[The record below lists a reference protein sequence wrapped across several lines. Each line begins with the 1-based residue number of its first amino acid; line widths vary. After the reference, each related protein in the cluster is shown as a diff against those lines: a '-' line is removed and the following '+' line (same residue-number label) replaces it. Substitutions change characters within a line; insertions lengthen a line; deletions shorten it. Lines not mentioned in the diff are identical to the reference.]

1 MTTSSTTR
9 TKAHFVGRRHT
20 AGRTVRHH
28 KLPICDATGLARY
41 RDRHQARQGAN
52 ATRSGAHEFE
62 VHTFACPAC
71 TGHHIEQTYRRDPI
85 VLAAPS
91 EPTAEFTASLS
102 FRKKRYILADIENL
116 THGAKAT
123 CQQAAALWGVLTQQA
138 PGIAPHDHVVVGAAR
153 YVVRRYRAAID
164 GANVKWVVG
173 SEGINGADRAL
184 ITAIDLRRVARD
196 YDELVIASGDGAF
209 TDLARRA
216 KALGLTVHV
225 ITTQHPEQR
234 SMLSRELSAV
244 ADFHTLI
251 RLESRTQK
259 KDNLTAIAKVASGTH
274 RRVHAESVAA

>member
-1 MTTSSTTR
+1 MTC
-9 TKAHFVGRRHT
+9 TKIHQ
-20 AGRTVRHH
+20 H
-28 KLPICDATGLARY
+28 KLPTCSTTGLARY

-52 ATRSGAHEFE
+52 ATRSGADDFE
-62 VHTFACPAC
+62 LHVWKCQACL
-71 TGHHIEQTYRRDPI
+71 GHHIEQTYRREPI
-85 VLAAPS
+85 VLAASS
-91 EPTAEFTASLS
+91 EPTAEFTASLP
-102 FRKKRYILADIENL
+102 FRKKRCWIVDVENL

-173 SEGINGADRAL
+173 SDGPNGADRAL
-184 ITAIDLRRVARD
+184 IAAIDLRRVARD

-259 KDNLTAIAKVASGTH
+259 KDNLTAIAKVASRTH
-274 RRVHAESVAA
+274 RRIHVETVAA

>member
-1 MTTSSTTR
+1 
-9 TKAHFVGRRHT
+9 V
-20 AGRTVRHH
+20 
-28 KLPICDATGLARY
+28 TGLARY
-41 RDRHQARQGAN
+41 RDRHQARQGVEAQ
-52 ATRSGAHEFE
+52 RKGAHDAEIRSFSCPSCKGY
-62 VHTFACPAC
+62 HT
-71 TGHHIEQTYRRDPI
+71 EETYRRDPI
-85 VLAAPS
+85 VLAS
-91 EPTAEFTASLS
+91 SNPTPEFTASLP
-102 FRKKRYILADIENL
+102 FRKKRYVLVDVENL

-153 YVVRRYRAAID
+153 YVVRKYRAAID

-173 SEGINGADRAL
+173 SDGPDGADRAL
-184 ITAIDLRRVARD
+184 LAAIDLRRVARD

-209 TDLARRA
+209 TELARQA

-259 KDNLTAIAKVASGTH
+259 KDNLTAIAKVASRAH

>member
-1 MTTSSTTR
+1 MTSTVNIR
-9 TKAHFVGRRHT
+9 TNATFVGRSHT
-20 AGRTVRHH
+20 EGRTGRQH
-28 KLPICDATGLARY
+28 KLPVCEVTGLARY
-41 RDRHQARQGAN
+41 RDRHQARQGVQSQREGGHDAEI
-52 ATRSGAHEFE
+52 RS
-62 VHTFACPAC
+62 FACPSC
-71 TGHHIEQTYRRDPI
+71 NGFHLEETYRRDPMA
-85 VLAAPS
+85 LAS
-91 EPTAEFTASLS
+91 FQTTAEFTASLP
-102 FRKKRYILADIENL
+102 FRKKRYVLVDIENL

-173 SEGINGADRAL
+173 SDGPDGADRAL
-184 ITAIDLRRVARD
+184 LAAIDLRRVARD

-209 TDLARRA
+209 TELARQA

-259 KDNLTAIAKVASGTH
+259 KDNLTAIAKVASRTH

>member
-1 MTTSSTTR
+1 MASTVNIR
-9 TKAHFVGRRHT
+9 TNANFVSRSHTDGRTGRRH
-20 AGRTVRHH
+20 
-28 KLPICDATGLARY
+28 KLPVCEVTGLARY
-41 RDRHQARQGAN
+41 RDRHQARQGAQSQRKGGHP
-52 ATRSGAHEFE
+52 AEIRSFS
-62 VHTFACPAC
+62 CPSC
-71 TGHHIEQTYRRDPI
+71 KGYHIEETYRRNPI
-85 VLAAPS
+85 VLEAS
-91 EPTAEFTASLS
+91 QPTTEFTASLP
-102 FRKKRYILADIENL
+102 FRKKRYVLADFENL

-123 CQQAAALWGVLTQQA
+123 CQQAAALWGILTQQA

-153 YVVRRYRAAID
+153 YVVRKYRAAVD

-173 SEGINGADRAL
+173 SDGPDGADRAL
-184 ITAIDLRRVARD
+184 LAAIDLRRVARD

-209 TDLARRA
+209 TELARQA

-225 ITTQHPEQR
+225 ITTQHLDQR

-259 KDNLTAIAKVASGTH
+259 KDNLTAIAKVASRTH

>member
-1 MTTSSTTR
+1 MARTTI
-9 TKAHFVGRRHT
+9 HQ
-20 AGRTVRHH
+20 H
-28 KLPICDATGLARY
+28 KLPTCPSTGLARY

-52 ATRSGAHEFE
+52 ATRSGAHDFE
-62 VHTFACPAC
+62 VHAFACPAC
-71 TGHHIEQTYRRDPI
+71 NNGFHLEKTYRREPVALD
-85 VLAAPS
+85 LAF
-91 EPTAEFTASLS
+91 EPTAEFTASLP
-102 FRKKRYILADIENL
+102 FRKKRYFLVDTENL
-116 THGAKAT
+116 THGAKGT
-123 CQQAAALWGVLTQQA
+123 CEQTAALWSVLKQA
-138 PGIAPHDHVVVGAAR
+138 PGIAPHDHVVVGAGR
-153 YVVRRYRAAID
+153 YVVRKYRAVIN

-173 SEGINGADRAL
+173 SELPNGADRAL
-184 ITAIDLRRVARD
+184 LAAIDLRRVARD

-209 TDLARRA
+209 TELARRA

-259 KDNLTAIAKVASGTH
+259 KDNLTAIAKVTNRTH

>member
-1 MTTSSTTR
+1 MKNTSR
-9 TKAHFVGRRHT
+9 TASELTGRAVRRG
-20 AGRTVRHH
+20 GRACRH

-52 ATRSGAHEFE
+52 ATRSGAHDFE

-85 VLAAPS
+85 VLAPSS
-91 EPTAEFTASLS
+91 EPTAEFTASLP
-102 FRKKRYILADIENL
+102 FRKKRYFLVDSENL
-116 THGAKAT
+116 THGAKVT
-123 CQQAAALWGVLTQQA
+123 CQQAAALFGVLRQQA

-173 SEGINGADRAL
+173 SDGSNGADRAL
-184 ITAIDLRRVARD
+184 IAAIDLRRVARD

-209 TDLARRA
+209 TDLARQA

-259 KDNLTAIAKVASGTH
+259 KDNLTAIAKVASRAH
-274 RRVHAESVAA
+274 RRIHVETDAA